1 MTWPIVWNESRSVN
15 EEENRFEEAAIE
27 AEFETGYR
35 EETREEARRGV
46 VTRLLRMTSG
56 SLVTIIGVIM
66 MPLPGPGLLIV
77 AVGLGILSRD
87 VAWADRL
94 LQIVRKRLPSDSDG
108 RLPRSSIVTMTVLAL
123 AGVAFSILVTFL
135 RSRSSLPNERQ
146 QSLLDSYRS

>member
-123 AGVAFSILVTFL
+123 AGVAFSILVNFI
-135 RSRSSLPNERQ
+135 R
-146 QSLLDSYRS
+146 YR

>member
-1 MTWPIVWNESRSVN
+1 MS

-27 AEFETGYR
+27 AEFETGFR

-46 VTRLLRMTSG
+46 VTRLLRMTAG
-56 SLVTIIGVIM
+56 TLVTILGVIM

-77 AVGLGILSRD
+77 AIGLGILSRD

-108 RLPRSSIVTMTVLAL
+108 RLPRSSIVTMVVMAL
-123 AGVAFSILVTFL
+123 AGITFSVWFTFV
-135 RSRSSLPNERQ
+135 R
-146 QSLLDSYRS
+146 

>member
-1 MTWPIVWNESRSVN
+1 MN

-56 SLVTIIGVIM
+56 SLVTIIGLIM

-108 RLPRSSIVTMTVLAL
+108 RLPRSSIVTMTVLAF
-123 AGVAFSILVTFL
+123 AGVAFSIWVTFL
-135 RSRSSLPNERQ
+135 R
-146 QSLLDSYRS
+146 

>member
-1 MTWPIVWNESRSVN
+1 MN

-66 MPLPGPGLLIV
+66 MPLPGPGLLVV

-108 RLPRSSIVTMTVLAL
+108 RLPRSSIVTMTVMAL
-123 AGVAFSILVTFL
+123 AGIAFSVWVTFL
-135 RSRSSLPNERQ
+135 R
-146 QSLLDSYRS
+146 

>member
-1 MTWPIVWNESRSVN
+1 MS

-46 VTRLLRMTSG
+46 ITRLLRMTAG
-56 SLVTIIGVIM
+56 TLVTIVGVIM

-94 LQIVRKRLPSDSDG
+94 LQIVRRRLPSDSDG
-108 RLPRSSIVTMTVLAL
+108 RLPRSSIITMVVLAL
-123 AGVAFSILVTFL
+123 AGIAFSLWVAFF
-135 RSRSSLPNERQ
+135 R
-146 QSLLDSYRS
+146 

>member
-1 MTWPIVWNESRSVN
+1 MN

-66 MPLPGPGLLIV
+66 MPLPGPGLLVV

-108 RLPRSSIVTMTVLAL
+108 RLPRSSIVTMTVMAL
-123 AGVAFSILVTFL
+123 AGIAFSIWVTFL
-135 RSRSSLPNERQ
+135 R
-146 QSLLDSYRS
+146 

>member
-1 MTWPIVWNESRSVN
+1 MN

-46 VTRLLRMTSG
+46 VTRLLRMASG

-123 AGVAFSILVTFL
+123 AGVAFSIWVTFL
-135 RSRSSLPNERQ
+135 R
-146 QSLLDSYRS
+146 

>member
-46 VTRLLRMTSG
+46 VTRLLRMASG

-123 AGVAFSILVTFL
+123 AGVAFSIWVTFL
-135 RSRSSLPNERQ
+135 R
-146 QSLLDSYRS
+146 

>member
-1 MTWPIVWNESRSVN
+1 VN

-46 VTRLLRMTSG
+46 VTRLLRMTAG
-56 SLVTIIGVIM
+56 TLVTIVGVIM

-94 LQIVRKRLPSDSDG
+94 LQIVRRRLPSDSDG
-108 RLPRSSIVTMTVLAL
+108 RLPRSSIITMVVLAL
-123 AGVAFSILVTFL
+123 AGIAFSLWAAFF
-135 RSRSSLPNERQ
+135 R
-146 QSLLDSYRS
+146 

>member
-1 MTWPIVWNESRSVN
+1 MN

-46 VTRLLRMTSG
+46 VRRLLRMTSG

-108 RLPRSSIVTMTVLAL
+108 RLPRSSIVTMSVLAL
-123 AGVAFSILVTFL
+123 AGVAFSIWVTFL
-135 RSRSSLPNERQ
+135 R
-146 QSLLDSYRS
+146 

>member
-123 AGVAFSILVTFL
+123 AGVTFSIWVTFL
-135 RSRSSLPNERQ
+135 R
-146 QSLLDSYRS
+146 

>member
-1 MTWPIVWNESRSVN
+1 MN

-108 RLPRSSIVTMTVLAL
+108 RLPRSSIVTMSVLAL
-123 AGVAFSILVTFL
+123 AGVAFSIWVTFL
-135 RSRSSLPNERQ
+135 R
-146 QSLLDSYRS
+146 

>member
-1 MTWPIVWNESRSVN
+1 MS

-46 VTRLLRMTSG
+46 ITRLFRIASG
-56 SLVTIIGVIM
+56 SLITVLGVIL

-77 AVGLGILSRD
+77 AIGLGVLSRD

-94 LQIVRKRLPSDSDG
+94 LQIVRRRLPSDSDG
-108 RLPRSSIVTMTVLAL
+108 RLPRSSIATMVVLAL
-123 AGVAFSILVTFL
+123 AGIAFSVWVVFL
-135 RSRSSLPNERQ
+135 G
-146 QSLLDSYRS
+146 

>member
-1 MTWPIVWNESRSVN
+1 MIWPIVWNESRSVN

-123 AGVAFSILVTFL
+123 AGVAFSIWVTFL
-135 RSRSSLPNERQ
+135 R
-146 QSLLDSYRS
+146 

>member
-1 MTWPIVWNESRSVN
+1 MN

-66 MPLPGPGLLIV
+66 MPLPGPGLLVV
-77 AVGLGILSRD
+77 AVGLGIRSRD

-108 RLPRSSIVTMTVLAL
+108 RLPRSSIVTMTVMAL
-123 AGVAFSILVTFL
+123 AGIAFSIWVTFL
-135 RSRSSLPNERQ
+135 R
-146 QSLLDSYRS
+146 

>member
-1 MTWPIVWNESRSVN
+1 MN

-66 MPLPGPGLLIV
+66 LPLPGPGLLIV

-108 RLPRSSIVTMTVLAL
+108 RLPRSSIVTMTVMAL
-123 AGVAFSILVTFL
+123 AGIAFSIWVTFL
-135 RSRSSLPNERQ
+135 R
-146 QSLLDSYRS
+146 

>member
-1 MTWPIVWNESRSVN
+1 MN

-108 RLPRSSIVTMTVLAL
+108 RVPRSSIVTMTVLAL
-123 AGVAFSILVTFL
+123 AGVAFSIWVTFL
-135 RSRSSLPNERQ
+135 R
-146 QSLLDSYRS
+146 

>member
-46 VTRLLRMTSG
+46 VKRRLRMTSG
-56 SLVTIIGVIM
+56 SLVTIICVIM

-123 AGVAFSILVTFL
+123 AGVAFSIWVTFL
-135 RSRSSLPNERQ
+135 R
-146 QSLLDSYRS
+146 

>member
-1 MTWPIVWNESRSVN
+1 VS

-27 AEFETGYR
+27 AEFETGFR

-46 VTRLLRMTSG
+46 VTRLLRMTAG
-56 SLVTIIGVIM
+56 TLVTILGVIM

-77 AVGLGILSRD
+77 AIGLGILSRD

-108 RLPRSSIVTMTVLAL
+108 RLPRSSIVTMVVMAL
-123 AGVAFSILVTFL
+123 AGITFSVWFAFV
-135 RSRSSLPNERQ
+135 R
-146 QSLLDSYRS
+146 

>member
-1 MTWPIVWNESRSVN
+1 MN

-123 AGVAFSILVTFL
+123 AGVAFSIWVTLL
-135 RSRSSLPNERQ
+135 R
-146 QSLLDSYRS
+146 

>member
-1 MTWPIVWNESRSVN
+1 VS

-46 VTRLLRMTSG
+46 ITRLLRMTAG
-56 SLVTIIGVIM
+56 TLVTIIGVIM

-94 LQIVRKRLPSDSDG
+94 LQIVRRRLPSDSDG
-108 RLPRSSIVTMTVLAL
+108 RLPRSSIITMVVLAL
-123 AGVAFSILVTFL
+123 AGIAFSLWVAFF
-135 RSRSSLPNERQ
+135 R
-146 QSLLDSYRS
+146 